1 MSRNLGC
8 MISYKAII
16 DDPDE
21 FEPIVIDYF
30 K

>member
-8 MISYKAII
+8 MIDYQEILRA
-16 DDPDE
+16 PEE
-21 FEPIVIDYF
+21 FEPIIIEYF